1 MKQGHIYLIKLQNLD
16 IEHEILVHCR
26 TVDPHTYRT
35 EVPLYSWTYRTEVLA
50 VKAPKMFI
58 SPFFINLSTHNG
70 DDRRV
75 IQGAVEIL
83 KEELPLY
90 LNWESLGGRLLDFL
104 KDES

>member
-1 MKQGHIYLIKLQNLD
+1 
-16 IEHEILVHCR
+16 
-26 TVDPHTYRT
+26 
-35 EVPLYSWTYRTEVLA
+35 
-50 VKAPKMFI
+50 MFI